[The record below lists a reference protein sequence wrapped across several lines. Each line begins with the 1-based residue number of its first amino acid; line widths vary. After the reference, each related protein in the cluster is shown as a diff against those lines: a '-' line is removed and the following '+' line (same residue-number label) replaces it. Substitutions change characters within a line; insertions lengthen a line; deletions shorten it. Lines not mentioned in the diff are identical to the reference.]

1 MLPDNDGGLLVTYTL
16 AIAVHLEQRT
26 GDKPTQHR
34 SNCNDARPENDAPCN
49 LRQPAEMLKQNG
61 SEEEGEND
69 ADSIQNTLD
78 QEVLVV
84 LPNEGVERLQY
95 VVLLLHWLKNRL
107 QKYELFSNH

>member
-1 MLPDNDGGLLVTYTL
+1 MAAYDYGGLLAGY
-16 AIAVHLEQRT
+16 AFAKAVHLEQRAY
-26 GDKPTQHR
+26 DKPAQHR
-34 SNCNDARPENDAPCN
+34 SNSNDTGPKNDASCN

-61 SEEEGEND
+61 SEEEGENN

-84 LPNEGVERLQY
+84 LPDEGVERLQY
-95 VVLLLHWLKNRL
+95 VMLLLHWLKNRL